1 MMNTCRAGHTLVIVV
16 GLLMAG
22 LRPAVA
28 GSEAKAAGGGAQ
40 AAAARIEAMAH
51 LLAKAPRLGVTVDCI
66 YDVVQDS
73 GEKIEFGERRA
84 LTLRRPDRAR
94 FDITGRD
101 GSQRT
106 IFFDGTQLTTFDRA
120 AKVYATVPSPGTVD
134 AALAYYT
141 RALKM
146 RLPLRELF
154 AADLPQR
161 LQAALGSARWVGEE
175 TVAAVATDHVAFRD
189 DTVDVQLWI
198 ALDGAPLPQRIVI
211 TYRLAAGQPQFQ
223 ADFQGWTLSPEVPD
237 AAFTFVP
244 PPDAERIPIRP
255 SGRGRA
261 PSEPQ
266 P

>member
-1 MMNTCRAGHTLVIVV
+1 MNTRRAGHTLVIVV

-22 LRPAVA
+22 IRPSVA
-28 GSEAKAAGGGAQ
+28 GSEAKAAGGGAK
-40 AAAARIEAMAH
+40 AAAARIEAMAN
-51 LLAKAPRLGVTVDCI
+51 LIAKAQRLGVTVDCT

-73 GEKIEFGERRA
+73 GEKIEFGERRE

-94 FDITGRD
+94 FEITGRD
-101 GSQRT
+101 GSHRA
-106 IFFDGTQLTTFDRA
+106 ILFDGTQLATFDRD

-141 RALKM
+141 RDLKM

-154 AADLPQR
+154 AADLLQR
-161 LQAALGSARWVGEE
+161 LKEALGSARLVGEE
-175 TVAAVATDHVAFRD
+175 TVAGVATDHVAFRD

-198 ALDGAPLPQRIVI
+198 ARDGDPLPQRIVI

-223 ADFQGWTLSPEVPD
+223 ADFHGWTLTPEVPD
-237 AAFTFVP
+237 SAFTFVP
-244 PPDAERIPIRP
+244 PPDAERIPIRTP
-255 SGRGRA
+255 GRGRET
-261 PSEPQ
+261 SEKQ